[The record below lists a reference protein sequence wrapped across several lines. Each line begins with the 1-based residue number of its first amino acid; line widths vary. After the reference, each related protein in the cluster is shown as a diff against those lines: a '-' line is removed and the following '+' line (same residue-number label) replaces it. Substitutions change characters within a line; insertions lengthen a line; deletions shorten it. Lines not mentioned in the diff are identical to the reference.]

1 MSRVRAFAQVE
12 AQEEEQAAGDAGY
25 EAVAEE
31 TGNFGEGQMEEAE
44 EAAEEADPYA
54 D

>member
-1 MSRVRAFAQVE
+1 MSRVRAFAQAE
-12 AQEEEQAAGDAGY
+12 AREEEPAAGNADY

-31 TGNFGEGQMEEAE
+31 TGNFGEVEEGNE
-44 EAAEEADPYA
+44 EGAEEADPYA